1 MMDKV
6 SSELADARFGMR
18 ECVDAD
24 GVVRLSLEGEL
35 DIAVTGSVAARLAE
49 LRVAATPTRLDVS
62 LLSFIDSTGFQ
73 CLYDAV
79 RSAGEA
85 RWRLEVCDELMPQV
99 RRVIELVRGDEL
111 LWPGRGQS
119 AG

>member
-1 MMDKV
+1 MD
-6 SSELADARFGMR
+6 
-18 ECVDAD
+18 CD

-35 DIAVTGSVAARLAE
+35 DIAVTDGVACRLAE
-49 LRVAATPTRLDVS
+49 LRVAATPTRLDLS

-85 RWRLEVCDELMPQV
+85 GWRLEVCEELMPQV

-111 LWPGRGQS
+111 LWPAGRAQTPADLTKGPRQNY
-119 AG
+119 